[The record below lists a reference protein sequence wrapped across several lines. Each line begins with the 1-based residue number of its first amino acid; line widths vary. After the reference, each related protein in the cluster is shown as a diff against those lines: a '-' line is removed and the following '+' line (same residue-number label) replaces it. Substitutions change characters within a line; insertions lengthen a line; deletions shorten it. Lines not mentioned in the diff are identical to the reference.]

1 MQATQIVTDF
11 QQIIVTQR
19 PLIDVRAPLEYQKA
33 TLPGAVNL
41 PLMIDDERHQ
51 VGICYKEKGREAAL
65 DLGHELV
72 NGAVRKNRMQAWADF
87 IAEHPD
93 ALLFCSRGGLRSQI
107 AQQWVFEEIGTST
120 PRIDGGYKAFRRYL
134 LEQLEPEQLTSKPII
149 LNGRTG
155 AGKTIL
161 LQHLKNAIDLEKIAN
176 HRGSSFGNFI
186 DPQPSQAT
194 FENLLAFAL
203 VKHASEGHS
212 TMVLEA
218 EGNHIGRCYMPA
230 PLATHFN
237 TCPLVL
243 LEASLAER
251 VQITY
256 EEYVVKEQA
265 DFKQVYGEE
274 KGLVRWL
281 EKMQHNVD
289 KITRRLGGERVATIK
304 QLQADAHNN
313 QLEEGHPDGH
323 RMWIE
328 KLLGD
333 YYDPMYDYKI
343 KKKEPLLLFSG
354 DYDAVLSFL
363 QKYKGE

>member
-1 MQATQIVTDF
+1 MQATQIVSDYQYVIAT
-11 QQIIVTQR
+11 QQ
-19 PLIDVRAPLEYQKA
+19 PMIDVRAPLEYHGA

-41 PLMIDDERHQ
+41 PLMLDDERHK
-51 VGICYKEKGREAAL
+51 VGICYKEKGKEAAL
-65 DLGHELV
+65 ELGHELV
-72 NGAVRKNRMQAWADF
+72 NGVEKNNRVQAWSDF
-87 IAEHPD
+87 IADHSD

-107 AQQWVFEEIGTST
+107 AQQWIFEETGRAV

-134 LEQLEPEQLTSKPII
+134 LEQLEPDQLTSMPII

-155 AGKTIL
+155 TGKTIL
-161 LQHLKNAIDLEKIAN
+161 LQHLNNAIDLEKLAN

-186 DPQPSQAT
+186 DPQPGQAN

-203 VKHASEGHS
+203 IKHASEGHS

-218 EGNHIGRCYMPA
+218 EGNHVGRCYMPA
-230 PLATHFN
+230 PLAAHFN

-265 DFKQVYGEE
+265 DYKEVYGEE

-289 KITRRLGGERVATIK
+289 KITRRLGGERVTTIK
-304 QLQADAHNN
+304 QLQTDAHDK
-313 QLEEGHPDGH
+313 QLEEGNPDGH
-323 RMWIE
+323 RLWIE
-328 KLLGD
+328 KLLGG
-333 YYDPMYDYKI
+333 YYDPMYDYTI
-343 KKKEPLLLFSG
+343 KKKAPLLLFSG

-363 QKYKGE
+363 QDYKGE

>member
-1 MQATQIVTDF
+1 MQATQIVSDY
-11 QQIIVTQR
+11 QQIIATQR
-19 PLIDVRAPLEYQKA
+19 PLIDVRAPLEYQGA

-41 PLMIDDERHQ
+41 PLMDDDERHK
-51 VGICYKEKGREAAL
+51 VGICYKKKGREAAL
-65 DLGHELV
+65 ELGHELV
-72 NGAVRKNRMQAWADF
+72 NGAIKKKRIQAWADF
-87 IAEHPD
+87 IAAHPD

-107 AQQWVFEEIGTST
+107 SQQWINDQTGLSV

-134 LEQLEPEQLTSKPII
+134 LEQLEPGKLTSMPII

-161 LQHLKNAIDLEKIAN
+161 LQHLDNAIDLEKIAN

-186 DPQPSQAT
+186 DPQPGQAN

-218 EGNHIGRCYMPA
+218 EGTHVGRCYLPG
-230 PLATHFN
+230 PLAAHFN

-243 LEASLAER
+243 LEASLAQR
-251 VQITY
+251 VQITFD
-256 EEYVVKEQA
+256 EYVVKEQA
-265 DFKQVYGEE
+265 DYRQAFGEE
-274 KGLVRWL
+274 NGLVRWL
-281 EKMQHNVD
+281 ESMQHKVD
-289 KITRRLGGERVATIK
+289 KISRRLGGQRVAVVK
-304 QLQADAHNN
+304 QLQLEAHNK
-313 QLEEGHPDGH
+313 QLEEGRPDGH
-323 RMWIE
+323 KMWIE

-343 KKKEPLLLFSG
+343 KKKAPLLLFSG

-363 QKYKGE
+363 QEYKGA